1 MNGLSKKKVGKINYG
16 SYNIGIRIINDAM
29 INLEYDKLQDIQNL
43 LLDYKGHLMNEVRDI
58 VDESALKVVDEE
70 IDKITELTYEL
81 QLALNSYG
89 AI

>member
-1 MNGLSKKKVGKINYG
+1 M
-16 SYNIGIRIINDAM
+16 M
-29 INLEYDKLQDIQNL
+29 NLEYDKLQDIQNL

-58 VDESALKVVDEE
+58 VDESALKVIDEQ

-81 QLALNSYG
+81 QLVLNSYG

>member
-1 MNGLSKKKVGKINYG
+1 M
-16 SYNIGIRIINDAM
+16 M
-29 INLEYDKLQDIQNL
+29 NLEYDKLQDIQNL

-58 VDESALKVVDEE
+58 VDESALKVVDEQ

-81 QLALNSYG
+81 QIVLNSYG

>member
-1 MNGLSKKKVGKINYG
+1 M
-16 SYNIGIRIINDAM
+16 
-29 INLEYDKLQDIQNL
+29 NLEYDKLQDIQNL

-58 VDESALKVVDEE
+58 VDESALKVVDEQ

-81 QLALNSYG
+81 QIVLNSYG